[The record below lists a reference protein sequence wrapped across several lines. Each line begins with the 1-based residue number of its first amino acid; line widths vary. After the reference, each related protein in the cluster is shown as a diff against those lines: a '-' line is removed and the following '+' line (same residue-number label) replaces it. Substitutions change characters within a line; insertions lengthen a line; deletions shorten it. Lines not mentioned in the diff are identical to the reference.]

1 MNKKIVFLAIMMV
14 AALLAACGQDDS
26 TGSPNTGGD
35 ADKIDVSWVE
45 QAELPEENGVPDG
58 LDNFATLDLDGNQVD
73 QSIFSDH
80 KITIVDV
87 WGTYCNPCI
96 EAMPVLASIYQK
108 YSDQGVNVVGIV
120 IDVQSADGT
129 PKADFIAKAIA
140 IKDQTGAEFTHILVS
155 DNLRRAIIKDISAI
169 PASFI
174 VDSRGKIISEV
185 AYGGHSEEE
194 WEEIIHTYI

>member
-1 MNKKIVFLAIMMV
+1 MNKKLLFFMIMMA
-14 AALLAACGQDDS
+14 AALLMACGTDNSTDS
-26 TGSPNTGGD
+26 SNAGGD
-35 ADKIDVSWVE
+35 TGNVDVSWVE
-45 QAELPEENGVPDG
+45 QAVLPEENGVPDG
-58 LDNFATLDLDGNQVD
+58 LDNFATLDLNGEKVD
-73 QSIFSDH
+73 QSIFSNY

-129 PKADFIAKAIA
+129 PKADFIAKAID
-140 IKDQTGAEFTHILVS
+140 IKNQTGAEFTHILVS
-155 DNLRRAIIKDISAI
+155 DNIRRAIIKDISAI

-174 VDSRGKIISEV
+174 VDSQGKIISEV

-194 WEEIIHTYI
+194 WEAIIHEYI